1 MDALNQ
7 VLMCLRT
14 KKLLSHLYDVTGR
27 VAESVSNTE
36 RFGYISSL
44 HYFKND
50 TIFLVEI
57 SHHNQVICVSMTIAQ
72 CQPHL
77 CKADPSHAFQ

>member
-14 KKLLSHLYDVTGR
+14 KKLLSHLHDVTGR
-27 VAESVSNTE
+27 TTESVSNTE

-44 HYFKND
+44 TTLRMMLFFWLKFLI
-50 TIFLVEI
+50 TIKSF
-57 SHHNQVICVSMTIAQ
+57 VSMTIAQ

-77 CKADPSHAFQ
+77 CKADPSHAF